1 MQKQINIGLLGAG
14 TVGGGVILVLKQNA
28 QAISKRVGAPV
39 KIKKVYARHP
49 EKVTDLDP
57 DLVVTDNVDD
67 LIMDPEIDIIVE
79 LIGREQ
85 PAKDYMTAAL
95 TAGKNVI
102 TANKDVIAKY
112 GQELFSI
119 AESQHKDFLFEAA
132 VAGGIPIIRP
142 LKACLAA
149 NNITS
154 LMGIINGTTNY
165 MLTKMHADHEDFNK
179 VLQEAQDKGY
189 AESDPTAD
197 IGGLDAARKLVILA
211 SIAFN
216 TRIALEDVYV
226 EGIEKI
232 NVRDIEYAQE
242 LGYVI
247 KLLAI
252 AKNNPQTGISVRVH
266 PTMLPINHPLTT
278 VNDVYNA
285 IYVSGDIVGDTM
297 FFGKGAGRMPTASAV
312 CGDIIECSRN
322 IIHGCTG
329 RLGCTCY
336 EKKRLCS
343 IENIYSPSYMRLLVQ
358 DKPGVLA
365 AIASAFGSQNVSLKN
380 VIQKKKVDNL
390 AEIVVITYGV
400 SEYNLRMAEATLQGL
415 PVVEKISNV
424 IRVEDNTLE

>member
-1 MQKQINIGLLGAG
+1 M
-14 TVGGGVILVLKQNA
+14 
-28 QAISKRVGAPV
+28 
-39 KIKKVYARHP
+39 
-49 EKVTDLDP
+49 
-57 DLVVTDNVDD
+57 
-67 LIMDPEIDIIVE
+67 
-79 LIGREQ
+79 
-85 PAKDYMTAAL
+85 
-95 TAGKNVI
+95 
-102 TANKDVIAKY
+102 
-112 GQELFSI
+112 
-119 AESQHKDFLFEAA
+119 FEAA

-154 LMGIINGTTNY
+154 IMGIINGTTNY
-165 MLTKMHADHEDFNK
+165 MLTKMLQNHEDFDK
-179 VLQEAQDKGY
+179 VLKEAQDKGY

-216 TRIALEDVYV
+216 TRIDLKDVYV

-232 NVRDIEYAQE
+232 NIRDIEYAQE

-247 KLLAI
+247 KLLGI
-252 AKNNPQTGISVRVH
+252 AKNDPKTGISVRVH
-266 PTMLPINHPLTT
+266 PTMLPMNHPLAT

-285 IYVSGDIVGDTM
+285 IYVTGDIVGETM

-312 CGDIIECSRN
+312 CSDIIECSRN
-322 IIHGCTG
+322 ILHDCNG
-329 RLGCTCY
+329 RIGCTCY
-336 EKKRLCS
+336 EEKHLCS
-343 IENIYSPSYMRLLVQ
+343 IENIYSPSYIRLLVQ

-365 AIASAFGSQNVSLKN
+365 AIASAFGSQNVSLNN
-380 VIQKKKVDNL
+380 VIQKKKVGNL

-400 SEYNLRMAEATLQGL
+400 SEYNLRMAETTLNGL

>member
-1 MQKQINIGLLGAG
+1 MKKQINIGLLGAG

-28 QAISKRVGAPV
+28 AAISHRVGVPV

-49 EKVTDLDP
+49 EKATNLDP
-57 DLVVTDNVDD
+57 DLAVTDNVDE
-67 LIMDPEIDIIVE
+67 LLNDPEIDIIVE
-79 LIGREQ
+79 LMGREQ

-95 TAGKNVI
+95 KAGKNVV
-102 TANKDVIAKY
+102 TANKDVIAKF
-112 GQELFSI
+112 GNELLGE
-119 AESQHKDFLFEAA
+119 AAKQQKDFMFEAA

-154 LMGIINGTTNY
+154 IMGIINGTTNY
-165 MLTKMHADHEDFNK
+165 MLTKMLQNHEDFDK
-179 VLQEAQDKGY
+179 VLKEAQDKGY

-216 TRIALEDVYV
+216 TRIDLKDVYV

-232 NVRDIEYAQE
+232 NIRDIEYAQE

-247 KLLAI
+247 KLLGI
-252 AKNNPQTGISVRVH
+252 AKNDPKTGISVRVH
-266 PTMLPINHPLTT
+266 PTMLPMNHPLAT

-285 IYVSGDIVGDTM
+285 IYVTGDIVGETM

-312 CGDIIECSRN
+312 CSDIIECSRN
-322 IIHGCTG
+322 ILHDCNG
-329 RLGCTCY
+329 RIGCTCY
-336 EKKRLCS
+336 EEKHLCS
-343 IENIYSPSYMRLLVQ
+343 IENIYSPSYIRLLVQ

-365 AIASAFGSQNVSLKN
+365 AIASAFGSQNVSLNN
-380 VIQKKKVDNL
+380 VIQKKKVGNL

-400 SEYNLRMAEATLQGL
+400 SEYNLRMAETTLNGL